1 MSDISPGNV
10 TPAVVRPSAIS
21 HPHRLRLLVGLGL
34 LLLLWGAGD
43 LAFVTLG
50 AETDHAAPA
59 DVILVLGCHVYGEN
73 GPSPCIR
80 ARAGHAAALY
90 HQGLA
95 RWVIPT
101 GGPTEQGPT
110 EAEVLARVLVEAGV
124 PVTAIVPEAQA
135 LNTIQNIRYS
145 QAIMRERGWHT
156 ALLVTEPFHINR
168 AALIAR
174 DAGLTVYPSP
184 ARDSANWDRPHVRAS
199 HLARDAVSLMLY
211 QVKSL
216 LGIEE

>member
-1 MSDISPGNV
+1 V
-10 TPAVVRPSAIS
+10 
-21 HPHRLRLLVGLGL
+21 RLLVGLGL
-34 LLLLWGAGD
+34 LLLLLWPAGD

-50 AETDHAAPA
+50 AETDHATRA
-59 DVILVLGCHVYGEN
+59 DVILVLGCHVYGES

-90 HQGLA
+90 RQGLA
-95 RWVIPT
+95 RWIIPT
-101 GGPTEQGPT
+101 GGPSAGGPT
-110 EAEVLARVLVEAGV
+110 EAEVLTRVLTEAGV
-124 PVTAIVPEAQA
+124 PATAIVPETQA
-135 LNTIQNIRYS
+135 HNTIQNIRYS
-145 QAIMRERGWHT
+145 QAIMRERGWRT

-174 DAGLTVYPSP
+174 DAGLLAYPSP
-184 ARDSANWDRPHVRAS
+184 ALDSANWDGPLVRAF
-199 HLARDAVSLMLY
+199 HLARDALSLMLY